1 METQNITLALPR
13 RILRQI
19 KTIAAKRHTSVSR
32 LLTEQ
37 LENLIADEQGYA
49 RARTRHLALLDR
61 APDLGTGGRQ
71 RVKREALHER

>member
-13 RILRQI
+13 QVLRQI

-37 LENLIADEQGYA
+37 LESIVAEEQGYGRA
-49 RARTRHLALLDR
+49 RARHLALLEQ
-61 APDLGTGGRQ
+61 APDLGTGGQ
-71 RVKREALHER
+71 QPVNREALHER

>member
-1 METQNITLALPR
+1 VETQNITLALPR
-13 RILRQI
+13 KVLRQI

-37 LENLIADEQGYA
+37 LEVMVANEQGYA
-49 RARTRHLALLDR
+49 QARARHLALLEQ